1 MTHTDQLAQQDSP
14 ALRQPTP
21 ATIAYP
27 ATLLVGSLDGTV
39 ALLRAQTGDTVWR
52 ASPRREV
59 GTLAHD
65 GAHFYVAFGSPL
77 HLVRPPMH
85 ESQEQCE
92 RRCARLQA
100 EPARLEARSARDG
113 HLLWQREEW
122 GLIGRLDVDTEA
134 GGAVIVVG
142 STSIYGDHALYGLD
156 ARTGATRWTYPA
168 TGQMQINGHRFAL
181 RGGRLYCYGEGRPG
195 GLVVLDAGTGQPLWR
210 RDGPLDLVLS
220 PGGQVIVELRER
232 QGEQPGVCLLDAAT
246 GAVRQIF
253 ALDGYAR
260 AVTDAGVACL
270 STRGYEHP
278 GLAVVRLDDG
288 RERWRVDDIL
298 TYQLAASDTT
308 IYCAH
313 LCEPEGVGEVE
324 ALEAGSGRRRWRWRT
339 PGDLHALLRLWGT
352 RLPWIGAS
360 CGVLVGK
367 TRAAALAQPSPREV
381 GLALW
386 WELKY
391 GQWRRPYALD
401 GSVNAMWLAAG
412 AGTAYLG
419 TRLGVFALR
428 EDDGRLL
435 WHALPT
441 TDVSFRSPALAPA
454 HPAD

>member
-1 MTHTDQLAQQDSP
+1 MTHTDQLAQQESP

-21 ATIAYP
+21 SEAAYP

-39 ALLRAQTGDTVWR
+39 ALLSARTGDVVWR
-52 ASPRREV
+52 AATRREV
-59 GTLAHD
+59 GTLGHD
-65 GAHFYVAFGSPL
+65 GAQFYVAVGSPV
-77 HLVRPPMH
+77 HLVRPPSR

-92 RRCARLQA
+92 RRCARLEA

-113 HLLWQREEW
+113 HLLWHREDW
-122 GLIGRLDVDTEA
+122 GLNGRLDVGAEA

-156 ARTGATRWTYPA
+156 ARTGATRWTSPA
-168 TGQMQINGHRFAL
+168 TGQMRINGHRFAL
-181 RGGRLYCYGEGRPG
+181 RGGRLYCYGDGGPG

-210 RDGPLDLVLS
+210 RDGPLVPVLA
-220 PGGQVIVELRER
+220 PGGQVIVEPHEL
-232 QGEQPGVCLLDAAT
+232 QGEQTGVRLLDAAT
-246 GAVRQIF
+246 GAVRQEF
-253 ALDGYAR
+253 ALDGYVR

-288 RERWRVDDIL
+288 HERWRADDTL
-298 TYQLAASDTT
+298 TYQLAVTDSTV
-308 IYCAH
+308 YCAH
-313 LCEPEGVGEVE
+313 LREPEFVGEVE
-324 ALEAGSGRRRWRWRT
+324 ALEVHSGRRRWRWRT
-339 PGDLHALLRLWGT
+339 PADLRTLLRLWGT
-352 RLPWIGAS
+352 RLPWIAAS
-360 CGVLVGK
+360 CGVLAGK
-367 TRAAALAQPSPREV
+367 TLVNSMAQPSPREV

-401 GSVNAMWLAAG
+401 GAVNAMWLAAD

-441 TDVSFRSPALAPA
+441 TDVSFQPPALAPA
-454 HPAD
+454 HPSE